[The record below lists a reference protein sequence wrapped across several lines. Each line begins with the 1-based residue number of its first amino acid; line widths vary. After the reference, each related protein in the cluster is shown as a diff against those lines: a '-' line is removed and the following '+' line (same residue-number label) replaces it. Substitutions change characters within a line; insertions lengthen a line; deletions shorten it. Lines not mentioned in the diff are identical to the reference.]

1 MLRDRARER
10 LREREREIE
19 CVCSCVRDGDGDDLQ
34 FFIIVVQ
41 LRHYSL
47 ADLLFGFWFLQ
58 KKILFSFK
66 KFSLLRYAGVYRRCL
81 SFFLLSSSLSLL
93 LYLLLSLAGSRT
105 IVVDERHGAFRR
117 FNFGNKSVTSSNLLL
132 LLLLLS
138 TSSDFLLL
146 LIFLDD

>member
-1 MLRDRARER
+1 M
-10 LREREREIE
+10 
-19 CVCSCVRDGDGDDLQ
+19 CSCVRDGDGDDLQ

-81 SFFLLSSSLSLL
+81 SFFSLLLSSLFFSLLLSSSSLSRVHAR
-93 LYLLLSLAGSRT
+93 SSSMSAMAPS
-105 IVVDERHGAFRR
+105 VVSILEINPLHP
-117 FNFGNKSVTSSNLLL
+117 LLL